1 MGGEKKEFKNLKEL
15 AAAVKT
21 DIEAFGEL
29 YRLYRPKIHRY
40 VLSRVKNKS
49 DAEDITAAIFEKALK
64 NIDKYEPE
72 RAKFFTWLYPIASN
86 TVTDYLRKK
95 KSKVG
100 IEDAD
105 EAAQINGDTAVEE
118 AHNCMIVMDLLRQ
131 LPVAHQEVLVLRFLE
146 EFAMDDIA
154 EILGCRKKYLSA
166 RIYRALNALGKLIEK
181 KNLLPELS
189 RSVFRKEFEETRKTF
204 KKAVKT

>member
-1 MGGEKKEFKNLKEL
+1 M
-15 AAAVKT
+15 KT